1 MGCLLGACFAKPIV
15 IVPGVAA
22 HPALYA
28 MLGMGTMMGAVL
40 QAPLLALLEMTGNP
54 LIIMPG
60 MLAVVSANPTAKIVF
75 KQESVFTH
83 LIRDAGLD
91 YRQDPLSQSLR
102 RIGVA
107 AVMNR
112 SFERSPRHLNVE

>member
-1 MGCLLGACFAKPIV
+1 MPGGLIGPSVPMGCLLGACFAKLIV

-22 HPALYA
+22 HLVLYV
-28 MLGMGTMMGAVL
+28 MLGMGAMMGAVL
-40 QAPLLALLEMTGNP
+40 QAPLAVLLALLEMTGNP

-60 MLAVVSANPTAKIVF
+60 MLAVVSANLTAKIVF

-91 YRQDPLSQSLR
+91 YRQDPLS
-102 RIGVA
+102 
-107 AVMNR
+107 
-112 SFERSPRHLNVE
+112 